1 MSIAESESSLHSMR
15 IGFVKRR
22 SALLIAVSLTVATIA
37 VYWQAHS
44 FDFVTMDDL
53 VYVSDNP
60 HVLTGINSGNL
71 VWSVTTFH
79 AGYWIPLTW
88 LSFMLDA
95 QIFGAHPGGYHVTN
109 LLLHVINTLLV
120 FALLSR
126 ATGSQARGAF
136 VAALFALHPLH
147 VESVAWVTERK
158 DVLST
163 LFGLLSIDAYVR
175 SATTGRRWEL
185 IFSFLLFVMSLA
197 SKPTLVTLP
206 FVFLLLDFWPLMRF
220 GTANSLQNSLGA
232 AAILRKTPGTKEPQP
247 SLQAI
252 RRPSIVSLLTEK
264 LPFLAASV
272 AFSIVTFFAQRSIGA
287 VESIEGHPLSA
298 RCLNAVVVYAA
309 YLRKTVLPDDLAIFY
324 PHPRDQLALSAVAVA
339 AAVLLTITLAA
350 VIWLRRFPYLFVGW
364 CWYLGTL
371 VPTIGIVQVGRQQMA
386 DRFTYFPSIGL
397 FIAFVW
403 FVADLAPAGFVR
415 SRLLP
420 AIGVAGLAGMAVIC
434 FVQVGYW
441 QNSLTLFRHAIDCG
455 QDSAISR
462 SFLGSSLVASGHT
475 DEGMAFL
482 ESAVAMQPNDH
493 EFEFNLAVA
502 LQIRGQ
508 LDAAAKHYT
517 EALRLHER
525 DAGVHLNLGIILLK
539 RHEYQAAKKNFLR
552 SAELDPD
559 EVKTYA
565 NLGKL
570 CLETG
575 QYSESLTYSKEALDI
590 DPASIMAHH
599 NLALALIAL
608 GRLDEA
614 ISQFQYLCSAL
625 PNDRETHLNLERAL
639 AMKRGTSNK

>member
-1 MSIAESESSLHSMR
+1 MSIAKSQSSLRSVW
-15 IGFVKRR
+15 IGFSKRQA
-22 SALLIAVSLTVATIA
+22 SLLNAVSLTVATVA
-37 VYWQAHS
+37 VYWQTHS
-44 FDFVTMDDL
+44 FDFVAMDDL

-60 HVLTGINSGNL
+60 HVLTGINSANL

-95 QIFGAHPGGYHVTN
+95 QLFGAHAGGYHVTN

-120 FALLSR
+120 YALLTR
-126 ATGSQARGAF
+126 ATGSQVRSVF

-163 LFGLLSIDAYVR
+163 LFGLLSIYAYIR
-175 SATTGRRWEL
+175 SATTGRRLEL

-206 FVFLLLDFWPLMRF
+206 FVFLLLDFWPLLRF
-220 GTANSLQNSLGA
+220 GTANGLQGPLGVA
-232 AAILRKTPGTKEPQP
+232 ATLRKTPETKKPQR
-247 SLQAI
+247 SVQAI
-252 RRPSIVSLLTEK
+252 RRPSIVSLLMEK
-264 LPFLAASV
+264 LPFLAVSV
-272 AFSIVTFFAQRSIGA
+272 AFSIVTFVAQRSIGA
-287 VESIEGHPLSA
+287 VESIEGHPLRA
-298 RCLNAVVVYAA
+298 RCLNAVAVYVS
-309 YLRKTVLPDDLAIFY
+309 YLRKIVVPNDLAIFY
-324 PHPRDQLALSAVAVA
+324 PHPRDQLALSAVVVA
-339 AAVLLTITLAA
+339 AVVLLAITLVAVLLF
-350 VIWLRRFPYLFVGW
+350 RRYPYVFVGW
-364 CWYLGTL
+364 CWYIGTL

-403 FVADLAPAGFVR
+403 LVTDLAPAGFVR
-415 SRLLP
+415 GRLLP
-420 AIGVAGLAGMAVIC
+420 VIGVASLTAMASIS

-441 QNSLTLFRHAIDCG
+441 QNSVTLFRHAIDCG
-455 QDSAISR
+455 QDSAVSR
-462 SFLGSSLVASGHT
+462 SFLGSSLVASGNT
-475 DEGMAFL
+475 KEGMAFL
-482 ESAVAMQPNDH
+482 ESAVAMEPNDH

-502 LQIRGQ
+502 LQIHGQ

-525 DAGVHLNLGIILLK
+525 DAGVHLNLGIILLN
-539 RHEYQAAKKNFLR
+539 RHDYPAAKRNFLR
-552 SAELDPD
+552 AVEIDPD
-559 EVKTYA
+559 EVRAYA

-575 QYSESLTYSKEALDI
+575 EYGESLAYSKKALEI

-599 NLALALIAL
+599 NLALGLIAL

-614 ISQFQYLCSAL
+614 ISQFRYLCSVL
-625 PNDRETHLNLERAL
+625 PDDRETQLNLERAL
-639 AMKRGTSNK
+639 AMKRGSSTK